1 MVAARSEQWEEVRG
15 NARKPLV
22 RRVQNS
28 AYRPPYVG
36 IHTTLNTENSEVL
49 SPVLPVMVAALVCD
63 THAVDPSTGK
73 KSLIGI
79 FDRVNAAKFPVSR
92 PITLYYK
99 LTDAQGRYEFEIR
112 YSSPGGEDLLAKATG
127 KFTSKDRLK
136 AMELV
141 VPFPKLPLPAPGRYE
156 FQFWA
161 NGMYIGT
168 TSIDAAGTGAG

>member
-1 MVAARSEQWEEVRG
+1 M
-15 NARKPLV
+15 
-22 RRVQNS
+22 
-28 AYRPPYVG
+28 
-36 IHTTLNTENSEVL
+36 TTENTETL
-49 SPVLPVMVAALVCD
+49 SPVLPVVVAALVCD

-99 LTDAQGRYEFEIR
+99 LTDAEGRYEFKIR
-112 YSSPGGEDLLAKATG
+112 YSSPGGEDLLAEATG
-127 KFTSKDRLK
+127 EFTSKSRLT

-141 VPFPKLPLPAPGRYE
+141 VPFPKLPLPAAGRYE
-156 FQFWA
+156 FQLWA